1 MNREFK
7 KTFFISLLAVLL
19 VISNIIG
26 LKLTNFMDITISVNF
41 ITFPFTFLCTL
52 LIMNLGDKKDAY
64 RAILVSSIIQLLM
77 PISYVVATNLGTQTL
92 MPDSS
97 TYVNGLFQVNEMNIL
112 GYVLAFILSHCL
124 LIYIYDNFKQYQK
137 ELYGLVIGLLGSMF
151 LNSVIYLLISLREY
165 EIIFIVNM
173 LLSNIII
180 SIIML
185 IIIIILFYILK
196 ERDVEIIKIKE
207 SSIKKDKDL
216 SIDEVMQDEII
227 KKVNKKVSS
236 NKKTS
241 SKTSN
246 KTSNTKPRTVKKSK
260 AVK

>member
-97 TYVNGLFQVNEMNIL
+97 TYVNGLFQVDEMNIL

-236 NKKTS
+236 NTKTS

>member
-41 ITFPFTFLCTL
+41 MTFPFTFLCTL